1 MKLVLGTLVRNNN
14 KVGFFIADTDL
25 GVEQNV
31 DYVDI
36 GNIEFRRYLENGWL
50 SIANIELKGNIPTMK
65 NWNPARRGV
74 WCCSRE
80 VDDNT
85 EFRGYCYIEKTMEN
99 LFNIMALSISGEL
112 IKIENSTIA
121 DIENRLDK
129 SIEDIKFLNAYMDD
143 KGHMC
148 IYKPSTGTYFTSGI
162 GVSRS
167 ANIDAILDSE
177 IWSAEVNVDNLGVV
191 IYKLKQKRNKSSR
204 GIELDLKAPII
215 ALGKFSGGADIV
227 KVGPTVRKLGPG
239 CFEDTHIGEVN
250 LAMDGSLAEIP
261 DKCFKKSSIMSF
273 KGAGSVQIIG
283 RQAFMGC
290 TKLIQGI
297 VIDSSIVSDE
307 AFRGC
312 GITRLKVCSANR
324 KIGDAAFEG
333 CKNLKKVA
341 IMDGNTSIGKAAF
354 MNCTRLQEIRL
365 PRTLETVAYS
375 ALRNCKSLKTLKVY
389 ESSEINIE
397 KLVNVT
403 GSKNVDVLRYGNSD
417 M

>member
-36 GNIEFRRYLENGWL
+36 GNMEFRRYLKNGWL
-50 SIANIELKGNIPTMK
+50 NIANIELKGTIPTMK

-80 VDDNT
+80 IDDNT

-129 SIEDIKFLNAYMDD
+129 RIEDIKFLNAYMDD

-162 GVSRS
+162 GVSKS
-167 ANIDAILDSE
+167 ANLDAIIDPE
-177 IWSAEVNVDNLGVV
+177 IWSAEAYVDNLGVML
-191 IYKLKQKRNKSSR
+191 YKLKQKKTKSSK
-204 GIELDLKAPII
+204 GIELDLKPPIVG
-215 ALGKFSGGADIV
+215 LGRFIGTADTV
-227 KVGPTVRKLGPG
+227 KIGYTVRKLGPG
-239 CFEDTHIGEVN
+239 CFEESHIGAVT
-250 LAMDGSLAEIP
+250 LAMDSDLAEIP
-261 DKCFKKSSIMSF
+261 DKCFKKSGIRSY
-273 KGAGSVQIIG
+273 KGAGSVKIIG

-290 TKLIQGI
+290 TRLVQGVVLDSPLIM
-297 VIDSSIVSDE
+297 DE
-307 AFRGC
+307 AFRGS
-312 GITRLKVCSANR
+312 GITRLKICSANR
-324 KIGDAAFEG
+324 KICDASFEG
-333 CKNLKKVA
+333 CKNLKRVE

-354 MNCTRLQEIRL
+354 MNCTKLQEVRL
-365 PRTLETVAYS
+365 PRTLETLAYS
-375 ALRNCKSLKTLKVY
+375 AFRNCKALKTLKVY
-389 ESSEINIE
+389 EGSNINID
-397 KLVNVT
+397 KLVSTT
-403 GSKNVDVLRYGNSD
+403 GSKNVDVIRYGNSD
-417 M
+417 I